1 MIKSFRIVNNVG
13 ESITL
18 DIRKPEDTG
27 FLVSSVTG
35 LTFPKADISMSEI
48 AMFDGA
54 TETNERVG
62 PRNIV
67 MGIIFYDSNK
77 DKKTIEELRHK
88 CYRYF
93 PIKRQVTFYVTNDSG
108 TYWIKGYIEANEINI
123 FSKNEAAQ
131 ISILCPDP
139 YFVKSSDGGTAYV
152 SNIIPN
158 FQFPVSFEYDGVR
171 VDGYVKYTGPWV
183 VVPKKTKQT
192 LSTKSKYFYSDIVVT
207 KVLVQRNAVNE
218 GGGYTAYIKG
228 SSTADITPD
237 TTKEDPSIIFAEYE
251 DNTSITPERADKKF
265 NLTGTYT
272 DVNLA
277 VNAIPYTEAAN
288 STGGTTVTFGKM
300 AGNSFNP
307 FAYTDYSGSYV
318 FIPKKE
324 DQVVK
329 SAGKYLLNNLKVTK
343 YVTSQET
350 NSAGGYTLTVKGDTT
365 YKDTSTASMTNSDDC
380 KKYSGSYTIAPK
392 NKLQE
397 IATKAKYFDKDITIS
412 AIPNRWVVN
421 TKLTDFEN
429 YTVYIGG

>member
-88 CYRYF
+88 CYKYF

-228 SSTADITPD
+228 SPTADITPD
-237 TTKEDPSIIFAEYE
+237 TAKEDPSIIFAEYE
-251 DNTSITPERADKKF
+251 DNTSITPERADQKF

-277 VNAIPYTEAAN
+277 VNAIPYTEAVN

-300 AGNSFNP
+300 VGNSFNP
-307 FAYTDYSGSYV
+307 FSYTDYSGSYV

-329 SAGKYLLNNLKVTK
+329 SAGKYLLNNLKITK
-343 YVTSQET
+343 YITSQET
-350 NSAGGYTLTVKGDTT
+350 NSAGGYTLTVKGDTA

-380 KKYSGSYTIAPK
+380 KKYSGSYTLSPK

-397 IATKAKYFDKDITIS
+397 ISTKAKYFDKDITIS